1 MIVCVGSAELI
12 DLRLRLIVVLI
23 FLIVPNFYVEAHTPN
38 VMMSILKADGPAP
51 LDILETA
58 GFVEGDGVKFKVG
71 DETNNSTLRVSIDL
85 DRDGVFNESVDYFS
99 PWMVYECQY
108 DENGTLLQG
117 DCVVSDVFY
126 FNGTNGSG
134 VYSYQVEKMV
144 NDSHTDFWVNT
155 IFVGLDD
162 HTEPGIPNVGDCFGT
177 GCEDDYSVAGESDD
191 SNKNYIVILMVIS
204 AIGLIGMAI
213 SILKESPVDETKIY
227 LNERGDSSTN
237 VVNNVTKNIIIQ
249 DSVVIGD
256 VGSVSTEEE

>member
-1 MIVCVGSAELI
+1 MIVWNQTIGGSN
-12 DLRLRLIVVLI
+12 LRTRIMFVMLLLLSPIMGVQ
-23 FLIVPNFYVEAHTPN
+23 AHTPN
-38 VMMSILKADGPAP
+38 VMMSILTEDGPLP
-51 LDILETA
+51 EDVLETA

-85 DRDGVFNESVDYFS
+85 DRDGIFNESVDYFS

-191 SNKNYIVILMVIS
+191 SNQNYIVILMIIS

-213 SILKESPVDETKIY
+213 SILKENPVDETKIY

-237 VVNNVTKNIIIQ
+237 VANNVTKNIILQ